1 MFFKI
6 KYKLKN
12 KKNIFMSFIS
22 IEFIFIHEIIMI
34 EAIEMI
40 TNIYKSLCL
49 IIQFLLDLILKI
61 YFV

>member
-22 IEFIFIHEIIMI
+22 IKFIIFIHEIIL
-34 EAIEMI
+34 AIEMI
-40 TNIYKSLCL
+40 TNMYKSLCL
-49 IIQFLLDLILKI
+49 IIQFLFDLILKI

>member
-22 IEFIFIHEIIMI
+22 IEFIIFIHEIIL
-34 EAIEMI
+34 AIMMI
-40 TNIYKSLCL
+40 TNMYKSLCL
-49 IIQFLLDLILKI
+49 IIQFLFDLILKI